1 MKQFS
6 EYTCAASARIYK
18 TFREGEARENCL
30 VYITR
35 ASARVIYARKQ
46 LHVACIYYID
56 PRDIDF
62 VQTHIMYIYE
72 LHGSYIREGILS
84 TNLCLGDLYNNTR
97 YNNFNLTDIKV

>member
-18 TFREGEARENCL
+18 TFREGAEARENCL

-62 VQTHIMYIYE
+62 VQTHNVYLRVTWFLYTEVYIEYKSMPR
-72 LHGSYIREGILS
+72 GFIWGLS
-84 TNLCLGDLYNNTR
+84 VNLGKTAVL
-97 YNNFNLTDIKV
+97 